1 LKIVLATEYFYP
13 ISKGGTEM
21 YVYQLAKELINNGHD
36 CIVISLSNEFKEDI
50 YEGIQVFYIPF
61 IKGNHLESEVPENL
75 HALISVLDKIN
86 PQIVHL
92 HSLSPSLG
100 VNHLVHLHLI
110 GYTTFFTA
118 HLPSFTCAR
127 GDLLYNGEEICD
139 GEIIYDRCMNCILN
153 SKGKKNKL
161 SNSLITLA
169 SKNKFIQ
176 NLFPALGVIQNKINS
191 LELVE
196 KYIDEIIVVS
206 AWQQDVLLL
215 NKFNSSKLSICRQ
228 AIYKEII
235 LHEKKNSIGV
245 KLKIGYIGR
254 IVPEKGIDVLLDCLI
269 DIDKDNYE
277 LYVAAIKTE
286 NHLNYYHINKKLALN
301 LNAVWKE
308 NLNSKEVISF
318 IDEIDLLIVP
328 SVWLETGPYVIYEAL
343 ARKVPV
349 LAFKKGGS
357 VELINNGVDSI
368 LIGSVQDFKIQLAE
382 FINNST
388 KALELSIKINM
399 QRTTQMLYKEMETLY
414 LKHEH

>member
-1 LKIVLATEYFYP
+1 MKIVLATEYFYP

-110 GYTTFFTA
+110 GYITFFTA

-308 NLNSKEVISF
+308 NLNSEEVISF

>member
-1 LKIVLATEYFYP
+1 
-13 ISKGGTEM
+13 
-21 YVYQLAKELINNGHD
+21 
-36 CIVISLSNEFKEDI
+36 
-50 YEGIQVFYIPF
+50 
-61 IKGNHLESEVPENL
+61 
-75 HALISVLDKIN
+75 
-86 PQIVHL
+86 
-92 HSLSPSLG
+92 
-100 VNHLVHLHLI
+100 
-110 GYTTFFTA
+110 
-118 HLPSFTCAR
+118 
-127 GDLLYNGEEICD
+127 
-139 GEIIYDRCMNCILN
+139 
-153 SKGKKNKL
+153 
-161 SNSLITLA
+161 
-169 SKNKFIQ
+169 
-176 NLFPALGVIQNKINS
+176 
-191 LELVE
+191 
-196 KYIDEIIVVS
+196 
-206 AWQQDVLLL
+206 
-215 NKFNSSKLSICRQ
+215 
-228 AIYKEII
+228 
-235 LHEKKNSIGV
+235 
-245 KLKIGYIGR
+245 
-254 IVPEKGIDVLLDCLI
+254 VLLDCLI

-308 NLNSKEVISF
+308 NLNSEEVISF

>member
-1 LKIVLATEYFYP
+1 MKIVLATEYFYP

-36 CIVISLSNEFKEDI
+36 CVVISLSNEFKEDI
-50 YEGIQVFYIPF
+50 YEGIQIFYIPF
-61 IKGNHLESEVPENL
+61 INGDHLESEVPENL

-110 GYTTFFTA
+110 GYITFFTA

-127 GDLLYNGEEICD
+127 GDLLYNGKEICD

-169 SKNKFIQ
+169 SKNKYIQ
-176 NLFPALGVIQNKINS
+176 NLFPTLAIIQNKINS
-191 LELVE
+191 VELVK

-206 AWQQDVLLL
+206 GWQNEVLLL
-215 NKFNSSKLSICRQ
+215 NKFNSSNLAVCRQ
-228 AIYKEII
+228 AIDKDII
-235 LHEKKNSIGV
+235 LYEKKNPIRA

-254 IVPEKGIDVLLDCLI
+254 IVPEKGIDVLLDCLKEVDN
-269 DIDKDNYE
+269 DIFE

-286 NHLNYYHINKKLALN
+286 NHLNYYHANKKLALN
-301 LNAVWKE
+301 LNSVWKE
-308 NLNSKEVISF
+308 NLNSADVLNF
-318 IDEIDLLIVP
+318 IDEIDLLVVP

-357 VELINNGVDSI
+357 VELIKNGVDSI
-368 LIGSVQDFKIQLAE
+368 LVESVQDFKIQLIE
-382 FINNST
+382 LIKNSN
-388 KALELSIKINM
+388 KVLELSTNINM
-399 QRTTQMLYKEMETLY
+399 QRTTQMLYNEMETLY
-414 LKHEH
+414 LKHAH

>member
-110 GYTTFFTA
+110 GYITFFTA

-308 NLNSKEVISF
+308 NLNSEEVISF